1 MANLHLVQPLV
12 ISFLVYSGKD
22 GVTRVKSRPAVP
34 LTQDKADAL
43 QKLLKGSQVS
53 IGHPIVAGTTTL
65 EEVQQLLT
73 QRGLEDMAT
82 NLRTRLRQSKH
93 PFISMPPV

>member
-1 MANLHLVQPLV
+1 MTSVGSQ
-12 ISFLVYSGKD
+12 
-22 GVTRVKSRPAVP
+22 PAVP
-34 LTQDKADAL
+34 LTQDETDTL
-43 QKLLKGSQVS
+43 QNLLKKAWVN

-82 NLRTRLRQSKH
+82 NLRTKISQSKH
-93 PFISMPPV
+93 PKSMDVFC